1 MTPRPSLH
9 DLFASSAR
17 RAPDAIAVSDHQDTI
32 DHRRLDEHAGRL
44 AHHLAE
50 AGIAPGAVVGVRLAP
65 GAAFA
70 RTVAGV
76 WRAGAAVL
84 PLPADHPL
92 GELPARV
99 ELVLTLDGHAPERPG
114 AARVVDLAALAQD
127 LADRPADHPGRP
139 AGPTDAAWLRHDPAT
154 GRTLV
159 LDQATVLHQIDWLIE
174 EFGLEPGDR
183 VLCAGDTDAWFV
195 PLFAALAAGATALPV
210 TDPAAVATVAA
221 EQRATVL
228 AGAPALLAAA
238 DLRPGSAPRLVLA
251 AGAELPADAARALTA
266 AGAGELC
273 AVHLLD
279 GALAVTAHTVDPDRG
294 DPDRSGP
301 NTLLGRPIDRI
312 PLLVLDEYGDL
323 VPPGVPGRLHAAGL
337 GAGSHYL
344 DDPHTTAERLRP
356 AVYGAA
362 GSRMHA
368 TGDLVRW
375 RNDGVLEL
383 LGEADRPQAA
393 PAAAPGRPAH
403 VAPGTPAE
411 RTVARIWSE
420 LLEVPQVGL
429 EDNFFQLGGYSLLM
443 TELAKRLH
451 EATGTPVVLADLF
464 GAVTVREQAALLTAA
479 EPETA
484 GITPVPRDR
493 PLPLSYGQRRI
504 WLLDTMEPS
513 PEWTA
518 PLFLRLPGDVDAD
531 TVRLVL
537 DTLADRHEALRT
549 RYTVVDGEP
558 RQEIGET
565 LPIEL
570 RYAEGGRE
578 EIVELF
584 REQFETG
591 FDLTSG
597 RLWRATLARIPADGD
612 GQLLLVTIHH
622 IACDGW
628 SAAILEEEFHLLSAA
643 LRAGVEPR
651 LPAVPVQYA
660 DYADWQQE
668 WHSKERLA
676 DELDHWRTALDG
688 LVPLELPADHPRP
701 AKRDPRGDVVTFD
714 IPRRLMAAVTDL
726 GQSREATPF
735 MTLLTAF
742 GTVLAR
748 LSGQWDVVVGTPV
761 AGRTRPEVDRTVG
774 FFLNSLVLRYQLEE
788 DLTFT
793 EALERVRVVCR
804 EAFAH
809 QNLSF
814 EHIVDEL
821 RPERDQSRTPL
832 YQVAFNLHDG
842 QLIGGMPD
850 RADIDY
856 LHPARRVAKTDLT
869 LYVRSEADGTWSG
882 AFEYSDALFERATV
896 ERLADHFLRLLES
909 VTTEPT
915 VTLAAAEIMAEEDRE
930 RLAGWGTGERADWPA
945 GTTLDLFEEQ
955 ARATPDA
962 VAVIAG
968 GTRLTYAEV
977 DERANRIAHHLIALG
992 AGPDTVVGLCLARGP
1007 ELVPALLGIWKA
1019 DAAYLPLDPAL
1030 PAERLRHVLSDC
1042 RSPLLVTASDLASAA
1057 EGFQGTR
1064 VLLDTD
1070 RAAVEARPAWRP
1082 ARTGDPEL
1090 LAYAIYTSG
1099 STGRPKGVMVHHR
1112 GLANHLRWAAR
1123 DLTGTEGGAPL
1134 FSSIAFDLPA
1144 TNLYVPLITGRAVH
1158 VLPAD
1163 LDLAALGATLLA
1175 DAPYAFVK
1183 LTPGHLEL
1191 LTDQLT
1197 DEQMSA
1203 LAGLVLVAGEE
1214 LPARLAN
1221 RWLTALGTGRLINEY
1236 GPTEASIGSTAHPV
1250 DRPQAAAVPLGG
1262 PLPNTTTVVLDGSG
1276 RPVPVG
1282 VPGELH
1288 VGGEGLARGYHGR
1301 PELTAEK
1308 FVPNPY
1314 GPPGSRLYRTGD
1326 LTRLLPDGA
1335 ISFLGRI
1342 DTQVKLRGYRIEL
1355 GEIEA
1360 VLSEMG
1366 PVRDAVVVVREGATG
1381 EKSLAGYLVA
1391 DGDGPLD
1398 LDAVRAGLAERLPD
1412 YMVPSA
1418 FAVIDRI
1425 PLTANGKVDRRALPD
1440 IDAGADDHQP
1450 PTTPTEERIA
1460 QIWAELL
1467 GLPRVGVQ
1475 DSFFALGGHS
1485 ILAIR
1490 MTSQLQDEFDI
1501 DLSIGTVFAQPT
1513 VGRLAAAIEDRIR
1526 AEIEQLSDSEIAESD
1541 LFAPGTVT
1549 AGAAATHSKEN

>member
-9 DLFASSAR
+9 DLIASSAR
-17 RAPDAIAVSDHQDTI
+17 RAPDAIAVSDHQDTT
-32 DHRRLDEHAGRL
+32 DYRRLDEHAGRL
-44 AHHLAE
+44 AHFLAE
-50 AGIAPGAVVGVRLAP
+50 AGIASGGVVGVRLSP

-70 RTVAGV
+70 QTVAGV

-84 PLPADHPL
+84 PLPADRPL
-92 GELPARV
+92 GDLPTQV
-99 ELVLTLDGHAPERPG
+99 ELVLTRDEHAPERHG
-114 AARVVDLAALAQD
+114 TARVVDLTALAQD
-127 LADRPADHPGRP
+127 LAARPADHCGRP
-139 AGPTDAAWLRHDPAT
+139 AEPTDAAWLGHDPAT

-159 LDQATVLHQIDWLIE
+159 LDQATVLHQIDWLVE

-183 VLCAGDTDAWFV
+183 VLCAGGTDTWFA
-195 PLFAALAAGATALPV
+195 PLFAALAAGATAVPV
-210 TDPAAVATVAA
+210 PDPAGLAAVAA
-221 EQRATVL
+221 EQRATLLV
-228 AGAPALLAAA
+228 GAPDLLAAA
-238 DLRPGSAPRLVLA
+238 DLRPGTAPRLVLA

-266 AGAGELC
+266 AGADELC

-279 GALAVTAHTVDPDRG
+279 GVLAVTAHTVAPDRT
-294 DPDRSGP
+294 GP
-301 NTLLGRPIDRI
+301 NTLLGRPIDKI

-323 VPPGVPGRLHAAGL
+323 VPPGVPGRLNAAGL
-337 GAGSHYL
+337 GAGAGYL
-344 DDPHTTAERLRP
+344 DDPRTTAERLRP

-375 RNDGVLEL
+375 QNDGVLEL
-383 LGEADRPQAA
+383 LGEADLPQAA
-393 PAAAPGRPAH
+393 PVATASGRPAY
-403 VAPGTPAE
+403 VTPETPAE
-411 RTVARIWSE
+411 QTVARIWSE

-451 EATGTPVVLADLF
+451 QASGTPIVLADLF
-464 GAVTVREQAALLTAA
+464 GAVTVRAQAALLAA
-479 EPETA
+479 TEPETA

-518 PLFLRLPGDVDAD
+518 PLFLRLPGDIEAD

-570 RYAEGGRE
+570 KCAEGSRE
-578 EIVELF
+578 QIVELF

-597 RLWRATLARIPADGD
+597 RLWRATLARTPADGD

-628 SAAILEEEFHLLSAA
+628 SAAILEEEFHLLCAA
-643 LRAGVEPR
+643 LRAGVAPQ

-660 DYADWQQE
+660 DYAGWQQE

-676 DELDHWRTALDG
+676 DELDYWRTTLDG

-701 AKRDPRGDVVTFD
+701 AKRDPHGDVVTFD
-714 IPRRLMAAVTDL
+714 IPQHLMAAVTDL

-774 FFLNSLVLRYQLEE
+774 FFLNSLVLRCQLAEG
-788 DLTFT
+788 LTFT
-793 EALERVRVVCR
+793 EALEKVRVVCR

-856 LHPARRVAKTDLT
+856 LHPARQVAKTDLT

-882 AFEYSDALFERATV
+882 AFEYTDALFERATV

-909 VTTEPT
+909 VTTEPG
-915 VTLAAAEIMAEEDRE
+915 VTLADAEIMAEQARE
-930 RLAGWGTGERADWPA
+930 QLTGWGTGERADWPA
-945 GTTLDLFEEQ
+945 ATTLDLFEEQ
-955 ARATPDA
+955 VRATPDA

-968 GTRLTYAEV
+968 DTRLTYAEV

-1007 ELVPALLGIWKA
+1007 ELVPALLGTWKA
-1019 DAAYLPLDPAL
+1019 DAAYLPLDPSL

-1042 RSPLLVTASDLASAA
+1042 RSPLLVTASDQVSAT
-1057 EGFQGTR
+1057 EGYQGTR

-1070 RAAVEARPAWRP
+1070 RAAIQAHPAERP
-1082 ARTGDPEL
+1082 ARSGDPEL

-1123 DLTGTEGGAPL
+1123 DLVGGEGGAPL

-1163 LDLAALGATLLA
+1163 LDLATLGDTLLA
-1175 DAPYAFVK
+1175 GAPYAFVK

-1191 LTDQLT
+1191 LTDQLS
-1197 DEQMSA
+1197 DGQMSA
-1203 LAGLVLVAGEE
+1203 LARLVLVAGEE

-1236 GPTEASIGSTAHPV
+1236 GPTEASIGSTVHPV
-1250 DRPQAAAVPLGG
+1250 DRPQEAAVPLGG
-1262 PLPNTTTVVLDGSG
+1262 PLPNTTTVVLDPAG
-1276 RPVPVG
+1276 RPVPIG
-1282 VPGELH
+1282 VAGELH

-1314 GPPGSRLYRTGD
+1314 GPAGSRLYRTGD
-1326 LTRLLPDGA
+1326 LTRLLPDGS

-1360 VLSEMG
+1360 VLSELA
-1366 PVRDAVVVVREGATG
+1366 PVRDAVVIVREGATG
-1381 EKSLAGYLVA
+1381 EKALVGYLVA
-1391 DGDGPLD
+1391 EDTGPLD
-1398 LDAVRAGLAERLPD
+1398 LELVRAGIAERLPD

-1440 IDAGADDHQP
+1440 LDAGDADYQP

-1475 DSFFALGGHS
+1475 DNFFALGGHS

-1513 VGRLAAAIEDRIR
+1513 VGRLAAAIEDQIR

-1541 LFAPGTVT
+1541 LFAPSTAT
-1549 AGAAATHSKEN
+1549 AGAAATNSKEN